1 MDSSTKIICPNCEFE
16 IDVNDVIFHRLDED
30 LKKQYNSKWQEA
42 NLELEQKAALLKKEK
57 ESFELKK
64 QNENDLFQERV
75 RVKLREERDQLTLQI
90 RKSLELENADQYQAI
105 QQELNA
111 KSEQIK
117 ELNKTKAEIETLK
130 REKNELQ
137 EIAQAEAQKKLNEL
151 LVIERERI
159 SKFEFEKNE
168 LVVRELQKQL
178 EAQKYLTEEM
188 KRKQDQGSMQLQGE
202 VQELAIEE
210 WLKNNFTL
218 DTISEIKKG
227 ARGADCIQII
237 HTRSKQNCGSIYYES
252 KRTKDFQNSWIEKFR
267 NDMRDQNANI
277 GVLVTDV
284 LPKDMERMGLRDG
297 IWICTYQEFKGL
309 CFVLRES
316 ILHVDLAISSQENK
330 GEKMNMLY
338 SYLTSNEF
346 KLQIESIVDGFTQ
359 MHNDLNTEKRSMQ
372 GHWKRREKQIQ
383 KVLLNTNFMYNSIKG
398 IAGNAIQSIK
408 ALELGHTDELDE
420 GNEFDD

>member
-1 MDSSTKIICPNCEFE
+1 M
-16 IDVNDVIFHRLDED
+16 
-30 LKKQYNSKWQEA
+30 
-42 NLELEQKAALLKKEK
+42 
-57 ESFELKK
+57 
-64 QNENDLFQERV
+64 
-75 RVKLREERDQLTLQI
+75 
-90 RKSLELENADQYQAI
+90 ENADQYQAI

-159 SKFEFEKNE
+159 SKLEFEKNE

-237 HTRSKQNCGSIYYES
+237 HTRSKQNCGTIYYES